1 MVLHIQLI
9 VLGLTTIYG
18 AIACLL
24 EDRTPPPGERIAID
38 GGCLH
43 LSVLEANPE
52 IPPAVTIVLDHSLG
66 GIEGYL
72 LAEQFSNYGRVC
84 FFDRAGYGWSDHSS
98 HGRTSDRIVTEV
110 DAALTQA
117 GIQPP
122 YLLVG
127 DSFGSYNM
135 RLYAHRYPEKVMG
148 LVLTDGLHESGM
160 LNMPIALQGLK
171 LVFLSGFVVAT
182 IGAMLGIIR
191 VLKDLGIFELLKP
204 ELRQCSPDGLTAV
217 KRSFCR
223 PKHWITMTREL
234 WNLDQSGRQMLTAE
248 SLGDLLGD
256 LPIVSI
262 KSASFFQPAWW
273 TRLIPLGTANGLR
286 DRMHE
291 KLSAL
296 SKDCIQLDAQ
306 NSGHFVW
313 TDEPEIMAQAIE
325 HLQLRSARS

>member
-1 MVLHIQLI
+1 MFLSTQLI

-24 EDRTPPPGERIAID
+24 EDRTPPPGQRISID

-43 LSVLEANPE
+43 LSVLEGNPE
-52 IPPAVTIVLDHSLG
+52 VTPEVTIVLDHSLG

-72 LAEQFSNYGRVC
+72 LAEQFSKYGRVC
-84 FFDRAGYGWSDHSS
+84 FCDRAGYGWSDHSGAS
-98 HGRTSDRIVTEV
+98 RTSDRIITEI
-110 DAALTQA
+110 DTALTQ
-117 GIQPP
+117 GSIQPP

-135 RLYAHRYPEKVMG
+135 RLYAHRYPEKVVG

-171 LVFLSGFVVAT
+171 LVFISGFMVAT

-191 VLKDLGIFELLKP
+191 VLKDLGMFELLKP
-204 ELRQCSPDGLTAV
+204 ELRQCSPDGLSAV

-234 WNLDQSGRQMLTAE
+234 WNLDHSGRQMLTAE
-248 SLGDLLGD
+248 TLGD

-273 TRLIPLGTANGLR
+273 TRLIPLGAANRLR

-296 SKDCIQLDAQ
+296 SKDCIQLNAQ

-325 HLQLRSARS
+325 HLRLRSARS